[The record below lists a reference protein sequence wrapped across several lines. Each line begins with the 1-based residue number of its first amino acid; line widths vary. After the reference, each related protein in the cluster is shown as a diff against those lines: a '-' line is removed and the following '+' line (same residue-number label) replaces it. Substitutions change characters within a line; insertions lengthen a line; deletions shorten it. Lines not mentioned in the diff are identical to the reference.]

1 MKVIFLDIDGVLNYH
16 NSAWID
22 ERCLGLV
29 RRIAFETGAL
39 AVLSSDWRE
48 SILYPERCSEFD
60 NRRVNHLIQDS
71 GLVFAGVTPDLH
83 TDQRELEVAAWLKT
97 APEPVESFVILD
109 DLDFGFPQMFPDH
122 FVKTSGF
129 SKSGLTGPQA
139 AKVIQILKGGCT

>member
-1 MKVIFLDIDGVLNYH
+1 MKAFFLDIDGVQNYH

-22 ERCLGLV
+22 DRCLGLV
-29 RRIAFETGAL
+29 RRIAFETGAF

-48 SILYPERCSEFD
+48 SVLYPDRCGEFD
-60 NRRVNHLIQDS
+60 KRRVHHLMCES
-71 GLVFAGVTPDLH
+71 GLVFVGVTPDLH
-83 TDQRELEVAAWLKT
+83 TDQRELEVSAWLKT

-109 DLDFGFPQMFPDH
+109 DLDFGCPQMFPDH

-139 AKVIQILKGGCT
+139 ARAIQILKGDCV